1 MGRRDK
7 RKAIENGEGRD
18 MKQWFLVIAE
28 IHHRYNGR
36 KEGIRTVNRNSESVT
51 VDGRRKMNKVGK
63 RKSNSE
69 TLKE

>member
-1 MGRRDK
+1 
-7 RKAIENGEGRD
+7 

-36 KEGIRTVNRNSESVT
+36 KDGIRTVNKNSESVI

-63 RKSNSE
+63 RKSE
-69 TLKE
+69 RKTLKK

>member
-1 MGRRDK
+1 
-7 RKAIENGEGRD
+7 

-36 KEGIRTVNRNSESVT
+36 KEGIRTVNKNSESVI

-63 RKSNSE
+63 RKSE
-69 TLKE
+69 RKTLKK